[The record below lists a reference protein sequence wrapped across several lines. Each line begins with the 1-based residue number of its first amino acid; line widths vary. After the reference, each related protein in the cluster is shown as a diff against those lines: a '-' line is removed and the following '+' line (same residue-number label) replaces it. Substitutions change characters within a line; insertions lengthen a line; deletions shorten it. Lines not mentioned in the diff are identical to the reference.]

1 MFEQVE
7 PGVWLVVGPHD
18 LRSEVG
24 RPDAWQVLLLECP
37 PDLLTPTVDG
47 SQLYRVPLTGWSP
60 ARAIVLDERGDLV
73 RDSRTTPDEV
83 LADLTMMPLGLLRP
97 APGDHV
103 RVYAHVDRYLQH
115 ARFLRLPGEPVP
127 AANAIQALLAGTDE
141 HFLKVCN
148 YLCFRVK
155 LLPDVELEHKYT
167 LTSQPDVHRLA
178 LETIRWAAEGGL
190 AGWVVEFREEI
201 QSWDFLNHVYAI
213 EQPAADAGY
222 VSFIPTTDGRHTV
235 KRKLFTVDTDERPE
249 LRSRGVEVDVDFE
262 THIRQTMG
270 LEPTWH
276 ASFRRIRYDVSVESI
291 DTGNVFGIAYDRC
304 TIIDDEG
311 KPVPGLDE
319 LVQCEIEYIYSQSLA
334 PIGFD
339 SVRDDLAQLRVL
351 VGDWFAERSI
361 TNYQTHESKLTF
373 LRNQYATLV

>member
-1 MFEQVE
+1 MFEQSE

-24 RPDAWQVLLLECP
+24 RPDVWQVILLECP
-37 PDLLTPTVDG
+37 PDLLTPAVDG
-47 SQLYRVPLTGWSP
+47 SQLYRVPLTGWAP

-73 RDSRTTPDEV
+73 RESRTTLDEV
-83 LADLTMMPLGLLRP
+83 LTDLTMMPLGLLRP

-103 RVYAHVDRYLQH
+103 RLYAHVDRYAQH

-127 AANAIQALLAGTDE
+127 AANAVPALLAGTDE

-178 LETIRWAAEGGL
+178 LETIRWVAEGGL
-190 AGWVVEFREEI
+190 AGWIIEFREEI

-213 EQPAADAGY
+213 EEPEADAGY

-235 KRKLFTVDTDERPE
+235 KRKLFTADTDERPE
-249 LRSRGVEVDVDFE
+249 LRSRGVEVNVDFE

-319 LVQCEIEYIYSQSLA
+319 LVQCEIEYIYSQSLS

-351 VGDWFAERSI
+351 VSNWYDERGI